1 MIRQILPLFALALV
15 ASGPALASDPIALP
29 HFDSIELRGGGSV
42 VVVRGPAERVAVVEG
57 SDAVTRIHV
66 EHGSELVIDTCTRDC
81 PRLYRLRVEIQSPTV
96 PDLGVTGGGEIQVR
110 SGFASQP
117 QLSAAVS
124 GGGRIDAREIKASDV
139 SAAVNGGGELLVR
152 AGSTLSGAVNG
163 GGLVR
168 YWGSPEVSS
177 AIAGGGAI
185 RRGY

>member
-15 ASGPALASDPIALP
+15 AAGPALAYDLVPLP
-29 HFDSIELRGGGSV
+29 HFDSVELRGGGSV

-57 SDAVTRIHV
+57 SNSVTRIHV
-66 EHGSELVIDTCTRDC
+66 ERGSELVIDTCTHDC
-81 PRLYRLRVEIQSPTV
+81 PRLYQLRVEIQSPTV
-96 PDLGVTGGGEIQVR
+96 PDLGVSGGGEIKVS
-110 SGFASQP
+110 SGFGSQS

-124 GGGRIDAREIKASDV
+124 GGGRIDARAIEAADV

-152 AGSTLSGAVNG
+152 AASTLSGAVNG

-168 YWGSPEVSS
+168 YWGSPEVTS
-177 AIAGGGAI
+177 AIAGGGEI